1 MKHGLIRLAH
11 LLEFIGF
18 FHWQLLLANLRLARE
33 VLGPVSRLHP
43 GVVAIPLDLTGDGE
57 VTVLSN
63 IVTLTPGTLSLDAS
77 SDDKVLYVH
86 VANISDVED
95 VRREIKH
102 GFERRIRRV
111 FG

>member
-1 MKHGLIRLAH
+1 MKRVLLRLAY

-18 FHWQLLLANLRLARE
+18 FHWQLVLANLRLARE

-43 GVVAIPLDLTGDGE
+43 GVVAIPLELTGDGE

-63 IVTLTPGTLSLDAS
+63 IVTLTPGTLSLDVS

-95 VRREIKH
+95 VRRDIKE